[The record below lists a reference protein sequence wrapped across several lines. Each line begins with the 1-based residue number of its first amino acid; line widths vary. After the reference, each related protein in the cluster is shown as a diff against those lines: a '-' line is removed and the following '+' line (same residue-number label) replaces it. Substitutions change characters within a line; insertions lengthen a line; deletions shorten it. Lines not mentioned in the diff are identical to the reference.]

1 MELFNQLN
9 PSTFNVNREEL
20 EKKLRET
27 LSGIVPKIDVI
38 NITHMVNE
46 RINELKGVLKQYI
59 NSRVKKSARS
69 CL

>member
-27 LSGIVPKIDVI
+27 LSRIVPKIDVI
-38 NITHMVNE
+38 NITHMLDE

-59 NSRVKKSARS
+59 NSKVKKSA
-69 CL
+69 